1 MGVQHF
7 QTKAI
12 NHRLVAEG
20 KGWEKEEPPTA
31 PLQPQKGRTCP
42 RAPVPI
48 SAGPSPPCTLC
59 SIPFSL
65 FPFIPSCPSLFPF
78 VPPLFPPVPSV
89 PRDTGLQLPGPST
102 ADLQRP
108 RCFLPVWSPELLQ
121 PWGELSTHMF
131 PHVA

>member
-20 KGWEKEEPPTA
+20 KGWEREEPPQPLCSPRKAGPA
-31 PLQPQKGRTCP
+31 PELLSPFLQDQVP
-42 RAPVPI
+42 PVP
-48 SAGPSPPCTLC
+48 SVPSHSLYSPLSPPVPLY
-59 SIPFSL
+59 SPLS
-65 FPFIPSCPSLFPF
+65 
-78 VPPLFPPVPSV
+78 PPLFPPVPSV
-89 PRDTGLQLPGPST
+89 PRDMGLQLPGPST

-108 RCFLPVWSPELLQ
+108 RCFLPVWSSELLQ